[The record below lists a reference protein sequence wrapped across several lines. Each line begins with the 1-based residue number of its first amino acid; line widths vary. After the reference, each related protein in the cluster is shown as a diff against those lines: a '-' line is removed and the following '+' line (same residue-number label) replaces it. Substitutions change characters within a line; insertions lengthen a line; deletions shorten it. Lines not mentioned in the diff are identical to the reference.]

1 MIINYIIIIVIKNG
15 DFLTEDIIKSFN
27 NKEEAEIL
35 LEKSRNR
42 IDEIDNELMDLI
54 SQRTSLAKD
63 IVLAKDYLGI
73 PIYDES
79 RENQIHKKIRELSE
93 EKTSFV
99 KRLAKELIETHKGV
113 FTTDFEEN
121 KKLVQEYSTVSTK
134 HLRNKIAGYVTRLVR
149 LEQTQE

>member
-79 RENQIHKKIRELSE
+79 RELSKI
-93 EKTSFV
+93 KF
-99 KRLAKELIETHKGV
+99 
-113 FTTDFEEN
+113 
-121 KKLVQEYSTVSTK
+121 
-134 HLRNKIAGYVTRLVR
+134 
-149 LEQTQE
+149 

>member
-93 EKTSFV
+93 EKG
-99 KRLAKELIETHKGV
+99 H
-113 FTTDFEEN
+113 
-121 KKLVQEYSTVSTK
+121 
-134 HLRNKIAGYVTRLVR
+134 
-149 LEQTQE
+149 

>member
-93 EKTSFV
+93 EKGLDADIIF
-99 KRLAKELIETHKGV
+99 IC
-113 FTTDFEEN
+113 
-121 KKLVQEYSTVSTK
+121 
-134 HLRNKIAGYVTRLVR
+134 
-149 LEQTQE
+149 

>member
-54 SQRTSLAKD
+54 SQRTSLAN
-63 IVLAKDYLGI
+63 VCLLNNDYFSI
-73 PIYDES
+73 TNYDES
-79 RENQIHKKIRELSE
+79 RVNHIHKKIRKLSE
-93 EKTSFV
+93 EKGLDADIIDQIIDMLTKLS
-99 KRLAKELIETHKGV
+99 KIE
-113 FTTDFEEN
+113 
-121 KKLVQEYSTVSTK
+121 Q
-134 HLRNKIAGYVTRLVR
+134 NKILRRNVDGKY
-149 LEQTQE
+149 